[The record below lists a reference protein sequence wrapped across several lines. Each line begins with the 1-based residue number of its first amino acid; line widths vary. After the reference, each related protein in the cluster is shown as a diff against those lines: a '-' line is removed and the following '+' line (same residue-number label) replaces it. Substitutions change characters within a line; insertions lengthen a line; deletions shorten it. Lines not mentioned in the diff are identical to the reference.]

1 LIIVIFF
8 IIIIYHFKIDNFI
21 YKTYILLIE
30 VPEMEILL
38 IHTQLGPVPPEM
50 MVKTIEL
57 GKELAADTAKF
68 VPEGKLIGSYKAI
81 GQSRVVCLWD
91 VPSIDA
97 LTPLLEQM
105 NFLEWETE
113 VIPVETMDVFIAKA
127 EKIMAQMAGA

>member
-1 LIIVIFF
+1 VTIFK
-8 IIIIYHFKIDNFI
+8 IIINHLKIDTFI
-21 YKTYILLIE
+21 YQTHILLIE

-50 MVKTIEL
+50 IVKTIEIA
-57 GKELAADTAKF
+57 KELAADTEKF
-68 VPEGKLIGSYKAI
+68 VPGGKLIGSYKAI
-81 GQSRVVCLWD
+81 GQSRVVCLWE

-105 NFLEWETE
+105 NFMEWETE

-127 EKIMAQMAGA
+127 EKAVAQMAGA

>member
-1 LIIVIFF
+1 
-8 IIIIYHFKIDNFI
+8 
-21 YKTYILLIE
+21 
-30 VPEMEILL
+30 MRILL

>member
-1 LIIVIFF
+1 M
-8 IIIIYHFKIDNFI
+8 IDTFI
-21 YKTYILLIE
+21 YLTRVLLIV

-38 IHTQLGPVPPEM
+38 IHTQLGPVPSAM
-50 MVKTIEL
+50 MVKTIEIA
-57 GKELAADTAKF
+57 KELATDTAKF
-68 VPEGKLIGSYKAI
+68 VPWGKLIGSYKAI

-105 NFLEWETE
+105 NFMEWETE

-127 EKIMAQMAGA
+127 EKVITQMAGA